1 MADLGSGFSAAIGLY
16 GGLKILR
23 MSLALIA
30 AIKGWPFF

>member
-1 MADLGSGFSAAIGLY
+1 MADLGSGFSAAIVLS

-23 MSLALIA
+23 MSLVLIV